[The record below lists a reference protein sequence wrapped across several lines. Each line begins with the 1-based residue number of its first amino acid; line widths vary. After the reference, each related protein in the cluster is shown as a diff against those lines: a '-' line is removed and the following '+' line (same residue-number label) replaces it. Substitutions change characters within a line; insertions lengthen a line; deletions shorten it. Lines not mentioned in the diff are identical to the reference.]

1 MEESESQDR
10 EQVTVN
16 SLKSK
21 MKRTINSKM
30 SDALCANDLLL
41 LMTIIE
47 MLNKLDKNII

>member
-1 MEESESQDR
+1 MGESESQDR

-16 SLKSK
+16 SLKMK
-21 MKRTINSKM
+21 MKLVLNEKM
-30 SDALCANDLLL
+30 SDKLCADDLLL

>member
-21 MKRTINSKM
+21 MKMTVNDKI
-30 SDALCANDLLL
+30 AATQCANDLLL
-41 LMTIIE
+41 LTQIID
-47 MLNKLDKNII
+47 MLNRLDKNII